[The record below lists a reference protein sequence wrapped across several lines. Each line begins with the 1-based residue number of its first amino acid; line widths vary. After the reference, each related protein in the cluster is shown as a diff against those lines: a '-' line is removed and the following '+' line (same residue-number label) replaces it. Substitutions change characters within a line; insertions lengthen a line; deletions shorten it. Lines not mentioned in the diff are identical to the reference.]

1 MAAIFIHSSV
11 EEDVNMSI
19 EGIIFSNIH
28 DSNISELTRQRTL
41 ASVPFGCRYRL
52 IDFPL
57 SNMVSSNINN
67 ISVITHYNYHS
78 LMDHIG
84 SGKDWDLARRSGGIK
99 ILPPYITAYANNM
112 NSLYRTRLEALK
124 SVNYSIQQMTS
135 DYVVMSDCDVI
146 CNIDLNDM
154 INDHIESGADI
165 TIAVKYMPLTRNAAK
180 NNTLVFA
187 NEEGRI
193 TDLLAYPT
201 NFEGYADVNLNI
213 LVINRKYLQEAV
225 LDAVA
230 HGYVSMTRDI
240 LLRGLSFRN
249 FRIYKYDGYFACIS
263 SFEDYFLH
271 NMQLI
276 ENQEMFNSL
285 FGVESRPI
293 YTKVRNSA
301 PTYYSDASR
310 VKNSLI
316 ADGCVIEGA
325 VENSILFRGVKI
337 GRGSVVKNSILFQ
350 DTFIGEHASVGY
362 TVSDKNVVIRDGV
375 TLSGHSTLPLYIEK
389 GRMV

>member
-1 MAAIFIHSSV
+1 MSV
-11 EEDVNMSI
+11 

-84 SGKDWDLARRSGGIK
+84 SGKDWDLARRSGGVK

-165 TIAVKYMPLTRNAAK
+165 TIAVKYMPLTRSAAK

-187 NEEGRI
+187 NDEGRI

-213 LVINRKYLQEAV
+213 LVINRKYLQEMV

-240 LLRGLSFRN
+240 LLRGLSYRN
-249 FRIYKYDGYFACIS
+249 FRVYKYDGYFACIS
-263 SFEDYFLH
+263 SFEDYFAH
-271 NMQLI
+271 SMQLI
-276 ENQEMFNSL
+276 ENKEMFASL

-301 PTYYSDASR
+301 PTYYSDLSSVR
-310 VKNSLI
+310 NSLI
-316 ADGCVIEGA
+316 ADGCVSEGT
-325 VENSILFRGVKI
+325 VEHSILFPGVKV

-350 DTFIGEHASVGY
+350 DTFIGENASVGY